1 MKKRKLLKVLAAAIV
16 LILLVLVGIYFLL
29 QRQSYGEIEIV
40 KYYEN
45 VSSDNP
51 GYIQYLDGIL
61 KYTRDGVALLERTG
75 EEVWNQPCQMGSP
88 VVAVR
93 DQIVVLYD
101 RGGTSILVLEEKGLK
116 GEIKTTRPIERVD
129 VSAQGIV
136 AAVLKDDQTPM
147 IVCYDATGNILVQQS
162 ATLDNTGYP
171 IDIAISEDGKTLLV
185 SYLMAQASGIKTK
198 IVFYDFGD
206 ENIDKKDHRIL
217 EKEYENVIVP
227 FVSYLDKNK
236 TLLVADDSF
245 IIYEGKDV
253 PEEKVR
259 TAVETICNVV
269 FENNKIAM
277 IVKNAETS
285 VFELELY
292 NVNGENVSEIPLERE
307 YSDIKIFDDQI
318 ILYEGKECCIYTKD
332 GVCKFR
338 GEMDMDVLEMFPLG
352 GLNKYMMINANG
364 FYEVRLAKMG
374 E

>member
-1 MKKRKLLKVLAAAIV
+1 MKKSKLLKVLAMVIG